1 MPKKIK
7 RMKLQWATYYYTHVS
22 QDLAEI
28 ARVINVEPHHLKGL
42 MSHPSWD
49 ESLAYWHELSL
60 KKSLKFTEKLWVDMV
75 DKDEHIN
82 PIEYPEQP
90 INAPQGEGDPAVYP
104 LIQSHL
110 FCVDN
115 LTDSQMLE
123 RISEV
128 VKYDGEPVRYE
139 GQPLENP
146 YHFWVYPNWT
156 DGIFSTAFARANI
169 FGDLVVSQLDH
180 TCLVCIRH
188 GRLSLTRQVSNDV
201 VSVNDRRLLVC
212 L

>member
-7 RMKLQWATYYYTHVS
+7 RMKLQWATYYYLHVS
-22 QDLAEI
+22 QDVDEI
-28 ARVINVEPHHLKGL
+28 ARVINSEPDAVKRR
-42 MSHPSWD
+42 MSTPSWRD
-49 ESLAYWHELSL
+49 ALEDWRELSL
-60 KKSLKFTEKLWVDMV
+60 KKDLKLAEKVWVEMIDN
-75 DKDEHIN
+75 DEHIH
-82 PIEYPEQP
+82 PIEYADKAH
-90 INAPQGEGDPAVYP
+90 NAPPGDPDVYA

-110 FCVDN
+110 HCVDN
-115 LTDSQMLE
+115 LTDTQMLA
-123 RISEV
+123 RIAEV
-128 VKYDGEPVRYE
+128 VKYDGAPVRYE

-188 GRLSLTRQVSNDV
+188 GRLSLTRQVSDDV
-201 VSVNDRRLLVC
+201 ANISDDRLLVC